1 MNLKY
6 IRLKMLLCLMN
17 GQNGA
22 HCISKKSTTHPLIR
36 AHKNCKI
43 QPQHRTSTY
52 IYIYMYTVYTV
63 YRDLRFLSF
72 ISQVNGEETGETLS
86 AYCSSPETV
95 FGAAYLAILPSHRLL
110 RGSSSVRLVLEKAF
124 QAGRGECF
132 LFHTDRSVRQHVC
145 DFPEKTEKTKHKC
158 VQI

>member
-1 MNLKY
+1 MGRMVHTVYPKNPPPIHSSEHIKIVKYNL
-6 IRLKMLLCLMN
+6 N
-17 GQNGA
+17 TVQV
-22 HCISKKSTTHPLIR
+22 H
-36 AHKNCKI
+36 
-43 QPQHRTSTY
+43 
-52 IYIYMYTVYTV
+52 IYIFMYTVYTV

-132 LFHTDRSVRQHVC
+132 LFHTDRSIRQHVC
-145 DFPEKTEKTKHKC
+145 VTFLKRQRKQNTNAFRFEP
-158 VQI
+158 IS